1 MAVTAVS
8 KVTQESPEVD
18 AGTAPTGPP
27 APHASNA
34 PDGGAPA
41 PPPRDWR
48 SALRSAPVTA
58 LARVVPQFVAALPRR
73 LAPALPAATALV
85 KTASQRVAAL
95 PRRTRRAII
104 LTALGAMALVG
115 MAWAVHAS
123 RYVTSRNA
131 AVRGQLAEVGTR
143 LNGVLVAT
151 EAREGERVKIGQV
164 LARLEDRHLRS
175 EVLEVQSQIE
185 GLEREAELERATVT
199 HERSKRGNRL
209 QESEAKTAAARA
221 EVAAAQSRAGE
232 AREYHKARLTLFKHQ
247 MVSPEAVRDAEAKY
261 RTALAL
267 LDVARAN
274 GAAAMSAER
283 NTRLESVDMD
293 LREQRIDVL
302 LANVRA
308 AKARLARAQADL
320 EGALVRAPGDGAVV
334 RWLIKPGG
342 AVEGGKPV
350 VSMTIGSDVWIEAW
364 IDEDDIHRL
373 KVGGEATVTL
383 PSHSGREFKGV
394 VETIGLTTDIEQPTA
409 AVPQPRAARMRGA
422 PVVGVLVR
430 LTDAPA
436 TLLPGLS
443 AAVAIR
449 DAQR

>member
-1 MAVTAVS
+1 MRRALDRLQGRRT
-8 KVTQESPEVD
+8 T
-18 AGTAPTGPP
+18 
-27 APHASNA
+27 
-34 PDGGAPA
+34 GGAPCA
-41 PPPRDWR
+41 PLLQRHWSVPVRASSPRCR
-48 SALRSAPVTA
+48 T
-58 LARVVPQFVAALPRR
+58 
-73 LAPALPAATALV
+73 PAVPAATALV
-85 KTASQRVAAL
+85 RNVSQFFAAL
-95 PRRTRRAII
+95 PRRTRRNAV
-104 LTALGAMALVG
+104 LTALGVLAVAV
-115 MAWAVHAS
+115 AVWAYHSAQ
-123 RYVTSRNA
+123 YVTSRNA

-143 LNGVLVAT
+143 LNGVLVAN
-151 EAREGERVKIGQV
+151 EAREGERVKAGQI
-164 LARLEDRHLRS
+164 LARLDDRHLRS
-175 EVLEVQSQIE
+175 EVLEVKSQIE

-199 HERSKRGNRL
+199 HERSKGGNRL
-209 QESEAKTAAARA
+209 QESEAKSAAARA

-274 GAAAMSAER
+274 GAAAASAER
-283 NTRLESVDMD
+283 NSRLESVDMD

-320 EGALVRAPGDGAVV
+320 EAALVRAPGDGAVV
-334 RWLIKPGG
+334 RYLIKPGS

-350 VSMTIGSDVWIEAW
+350 VSMTIGNDVWIEAW
-364 IDEDDIHRL
+364 IDEDDIHRI
-373 KVGGEATVTL
+373 KVGSEATVTL
-383 PSHSGREFKGV
+383 SSHSGREFKGV

-409 AVPQPRAARMRGA
+409 NVPQPRAQRMRGA

-430 LTDAPA
+430 LKDAPI

>member
-8 KVTQESPEVD
+8 QATPQNPEVGAD
-18 AGTAPTGPP
+18 AGPAAPPTPNGGDSPDAAANA
-27 APHASNA
+27 APQSDWRQDVRA
-34 PDGGAPA
+34 APA
-41 PPPRDWR
+41 A
-48 SALRSAPVTA
+48 ALV
-58 LARVVPQFVAALPRR
+58 RVVPRLVAALPRR
-73 LAPALPAATALV
+73 LAPAVPAAAALA
-85 KTASQRVAAL
+85 KTVSHRVAAL
-95 PRRTRRAII
+95 PRRTRRAIAVG
-104 LTALGAMALVG
+104 ALGVLALLVV
-115 MAWAVHAS
+115 AWAYHAS
-123 RYVTSRNA
+123 LHVKSRNA
-131 AVRGQLAEVGTR
+131 VVRGQLAEVGTR
-143 LNGVLVAT
+143 LHGVLVAI
-151 EAREGERVKIGQV
+151 EAREGERVKAGQV
-164 LARLEDRHLRS
+164 LARLDDRHLRS
-175 EVLEVQSQIE
+175 EVQEVQAQIE
-185 GLEREAELERATVT
+185 GLEREVELERATVT

-209 QESEAKTAAARA
+209 NESEAKSAAARA
-221 EVAAAQSRAGE
+221 EVAAAQSRANE

-274 GAAAMSAER
+274 GAAAVSAQR
-283 NTRLESVDMD
+283 NSQLESVDMD

-302 LANVRA
+302 TANVRA

-320 EGALVRAPGDGAVV
+320 EGALVRAPGDGAVI

-350 VSMTIGSDVWIEAW
+350 VSMSIGSDVRIEAW
-364 IDEDDIHRL
+364 IDEDDIHRIL
-373 KVGGEATVTL
+373 VGGEATVTL

-394 VETIGLTTDIEQPTA
+394 VEAIGLTTDIEQPTA
-409 AVPQPRAARMRGA
+409 NVPQPRAARMRGA

-430 LTDAPA
+430 LLDAPV

-449 DAQR
+449 DVQR